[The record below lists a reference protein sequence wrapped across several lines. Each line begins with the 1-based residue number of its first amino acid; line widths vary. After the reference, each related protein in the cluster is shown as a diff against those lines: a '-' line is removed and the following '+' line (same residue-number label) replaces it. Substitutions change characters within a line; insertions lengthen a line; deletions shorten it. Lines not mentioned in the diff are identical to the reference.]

1 MREYQHNRAY
11 ACPFNA
17 LVFRKK
23 TFLQAEGFRGNLK
36 YIRGEYDFMVNKY
49 AKADNLTF
57 ENSDEGTLIEEAPTD
72 KVWLG
77 GHLFYMENRQHLERT
92 TRHRLLPYI
101 DRRPYMAIMCYSVQ
115 HSLSLTSSVCG
126 PLQQLLDWHLY
137 YLLSSD

>member
-1 MREYQHNRAY
+1 MHEYQHNRAY

-57 ENSDEGTLIEEAPTD
+57 ENSPEGTLIEEAPTD

-77 GHLFYMENRQHLERT
+77 GHLFYMENRQHLK
-92 TRHRLLPYI
+92 RHHSIVSSRMSTK
-101 DRRPYMAIMCYSVQ
+101 RHYMVITSCSVLHLQ
-115 HSLSLTSSVCG
+115 SLSYWVCG
-126 PLQQLLDWHLY
+126 PFLLLQDY
-137 YLLSSD
+137 P